1 MFNKYVVVSA
11 VLAFLVLFS
20 YFAQFYLTLHYP
32 VSDDPE
38 KWGQLGD
45 YIGGVLNPLLSF
57 VSIVLLI
64 RSLSIQVEANKD
76 LRLEVEVTRKTERL
90 RSFEMQLFNMLDSQ
104 KTYFESFRF
113 STDVEGTLIKL
124 SGGEAV
130 IRIED
135 DIEELRSSS
144 SEVLSVVE
152 YLERADSTDQIY
164 GLTRIFYN
172 MVRIVDEKLS
182 DSNGF
187 CEEDRK
193 SHYLTIINFT
203 DFSLLRLI
211 MMSAQFLDYAST
223 SYLKSN
229 SAFNSVLD
237 SVGLSYEL
245 Y

>member
-1 MFNKYVVVSA
+1 MLNKYVVISA

-20 YFAQFYLTLHYP
+20 YFAQFYLNLHYP

-38 KWGQLGD
+38 QWGQLGD

-64 RSLSIQVEANKD
+64 RSLSIQVEANKE
-76 LRLEVEVTRKTERL
+76 LRAEVEASRKTERL

-104 KTYFESFRF
+104 KSYFDSFRL
-113 STDVEGTLIKL
+113 SIDVDGTLARF

-130 IRIED
+130 IKIED
-135 DIEELRSSS
+135 DVEQLRRSGAD
-144 SEVLSVVE
+144 VGFVVE

-164 GLTRIFYN
+164 GLTRTFYN

-187 CEEDRK
+187 CEEDRR

-211 MMSAQFLDYAST
+211 MMSAQFLDFAST
-223 SYLKSN
+223 SYLRSN
-229 SAFNSVLD
+229 SAFNSVLG
-237 SVGLSYEL
+237 SVELSYDL

>member
-1 MFNKYVVVSA
+1 MFNRYVVVSA
-11 VLAFLVLFS
+11 VLICLVLFS
-20 YFAQFYLTLHYP
+20 YFAQFYLKLHYV

-38 KWGQLGD
+38 QWGQLGD

-64 RSLSIQVEANKD
+64 RSLSIQLEANKE
-76 LRLEVEVTRKTERL
+76 LRLEVEVAKKTEKL

-104 KTYFESFRF
+104 KTYFDSFRLDA
-113 STDVEGTLIKL
+113 DVGGTVVRL

-135 DIEELRSSS
+135 DVEELRGAGSDSLP
-144 SEVLSVVE
+144 VIE
-152 YLERADSTDQIY
+152 YLERVDSADRLY

-172 MVRIVDEKLS
+172 MVKIVDEKLS

-187 CEEDRK
+187 TDEDRS

-211 MMSAQFLDYAST
+211 MMSAQFMDYAST

-229 SAFNSVLD
+229 DGFNIVLH
-237 SVGLSYEL
+237 SVGLSYDL

>member
-1 MFNKYVVVSA
+1 MFNRYVILSA
-11 VLAFLVLFS
+11 ALIALVLFS
-20 YFAQFYLTLHYP
+20 YFAQFYLNLNYV
-32 VSDDPE
+32 VSGDPE

-45 YIGGVLNPLLSF
+45 YIGGTLNPLLSF

-64 RSLSIQVEANKD
+64 RSLSIQVEANKE
-76 LRLEVEVTRKTERL
+76 LKLEVEAARKTERL

-104 KTYFESFRF
+104 KTYFDSFRV
-113 STDVEGTLIKL
+113 DADAQGTVVRL

-130 IRIED
+130 IKIED
-135 DIEELRSSS
+135 VVEGLRA
-144 SEVLSVVE
+144 SEPEVSSVVE
-152 YLERADSTDQIY
+152 YLEGVDSTDQIY
-164 GLTRIFYN
+164 SLTRIFYN

-187 CEEDRK
+187 SEEDRK

-211 MMSAQFLDYAST
+211 MMSAQFMEYAST

-229 SAFNSVLD
+229 NGFNVILN
-237 SVGLSYEL
+237 SVGLRYDL

>member
-20 YFAQFYLTLHYP
+20 YFAQFYLTLHYS

-38 KWGQLGD
+38 QWGQLGD

-64 RSLSIQVEANKD
+64 RSLSIQVEANRD
-76 LRLEVEVTRKTERL
+76 LRAEVEATRKTERL

-104 KTYFESFRF
+104 KTYFDSFRL
-113 STDVEGTLIKL
+113 STDVDGTLL
-124 SGGEAV
+124 RFSGGEAV
-130 IRIED
+130 IKIEGD
-135 DIEELRSSS
+135 VESLRSSGP
-144 SEVLSVVE
+144 EVLLVVE
-152 YLERADSTDQIY
+152 YLERVDSTDQIY

-187 CEEDRK
+187 CEEDRR

-211 MMSAQFLDYAST
+211 VMSAQFLDYAST

-229 SAFNSVLD
+229 LAFSSVLD
-237 SVGLSYEL
+237 SVGLSYDL

>member
-1 MFNKYVVVSA
+1 MFNRYIVAAA
-11 VLAFLVLFS
+11 VLVFLVLFS
-20 YFAQFYLTLHYP
+20 YFAQFYLNLHYV
-32 VSDDPE
+32 VSNEPE
-38 KWGQLGD
+38 AWGQLGD
-45 YIGGVLNPLLSF
+45 YVGGILNPLLGF
-57 VSIVLLI
+57 VSIILLI
-64 RSLSIQVEANKD
+64 RSLSIQVDANKE
-76 LRLEVEVTRKTERL
+76 LRIEVQAAKKTERL

-104 KTYFESFRF
+104 KTYFDSFRI
-113 STDVEGTLIKL
+113 DAGGHGAGVRL

-135 DIEELRSSS
+135 NVEDLRSSNSDAS
-144 SEVLSVVE
+144 SVIE
-152 YLERADSTDQIY
+152 YLEHVDSTDQIY

-172 MVRIVDEKLS
+172 MVRVVDEKLS

-187 CEEDRK
+187 TEEDRR

-211 MMSAQFLDYAST
+211 MMSAQFMDYAST

-229 SAFNSVLD
+229 GGFNAVLD
-237 SVGLSYEL
+237 SVGLSYDL

>member
-1 MFNKYVVVSA
+1 MLNKYVVVAA

-20 YFAQFYLTLHYP
+20 YFAQFYLSLNYS

-38 KWGQLGD
+38 QWGQLGD

-64 RSLSIQVEANKD
+64 RSLSIQVEANRD
-76 LRLEVEVTRKTERL
+76 LRAEVEATRKTERL

-104 KTYFESFRF
+104 KTYFDSFRL
-113 STDVEGTLIKL
+113 SSDVDGTLLKL

-135 DIEELRSSS
+135 DVESLRSSGP
-144 SEVLSVVE
+144 EVLLVVE
-152 YLERADSTDQIY
+152 YLERVDSTDQIY

-187 CEEDRK
+187 CEEDRT

-211 MMSAQFLDYAST
+211 MMSAQFLDYTST
-223 SYLKSN
+223 TYLKSN

-237 SVGLSYEL
+237 SVGLSYDL

>member
-1 MFNKYVVVSA
+1 MFNRYVIISA
-11 VLAFLVLFS
+11 ALMILVLFS
-20 YFAQFYLTLHYP
+20 YFAQFYLNLHYV

-45 YIGGVLNPLLSF
+45 YIGGTLNPLLSF

-64 RSLSIQVEANKD
+64 RSLSIQVEANKE
-76 LRLEVEVTRKTERL
+76 LKLEVEAARKTERL

-104 KTYFESFRF
+104 KTYFDSFRVDA
-113 STDVEGTLIKL
+113 DVHGTVVRL

-130 IRIED
+130 IKIED
-135 DIEELRSSS
+135 VVEGLRSSDP
-144 SEVLSVVE
+144 EVSSVVE
-152 YLERADSTDQIY
+152 YLEGIDSTDQIY
-164 GLTRIFYN
+164 SLTRIFYN

-187 CEEDRK
+187 SEEDRK

-211 MMSAQFLDYAST
+211 MMSAQFMEYAST

-229 SAFNSVLD
+229 NGFNMILD
-237 SVGLSYEL
+237 SVGLRYDL